1 MKRILSIMA
10 IAVLVALA
18 GAQHANAESVALVVK
33 NATKLDDNF
42 EKRVYNTLVDM
53 GYNVTKIDK
62 NSQPDYSA
70 FDLIVVAGRSLDV
83 YSFQLLDSFVG
94 NLPVK
99 SRPIVAIDTIYPKT
113 WGWTSQGISNQKSSN
128 VQKLYI
134 AENTTG
140 IASGYSIGQGI
151 PAHVVSKPIMGFDK
165 SATKFK
171 PIAHGDTSGRL
182 YSIAIAEPGTQYS
195 DGTTTSARNAFFGVP
210 YSLYWTDETLN
221 LFRKTVKWAMGVL
234 DTDGD
239 GFIDRLDN
247 CPLVQNP
254 GQEDADSDGRGDACD
269 VCINDPLND
278 ADGDGICGNIDNCP
292 NNVNPNQADIDG
304 DGTGD
309 ACDAADDRV
318 DLAITSLAFSTTGY
332 ECEQMTVNI
341 TAANKGMM
349 AASSYRINI
358 TVNGQA
364 GRLFEYNDSF
374 GGNST
379 KQIGLTLA
387 SPETCIGNTTAKLF
401 EVRLL
406 SPVADINESDNVY
419 RFTVNLAS
427 QRAMDVDSDGVLEK
441 ARNAN
446 NNMADGYEEY
456 SDENNNTAATRI
468 DGDGDGKA
476 DFLVDI
482 GKDGKF
488 EKYWDPDSI
497 FLAEVYNVNEYYIF
511 DSNNDVKPD
520 KVYHNG
526 QLSYL
531 LEIVRDIN
539 NDGINDTIFNI
550 NGNTQIDS
558 GDRAWQNS
566 TVLTLPD
573 ISVPS
578 IATDPASITPSTTF
592 KVMPTIRNSG
602 QMAAYNFTAEVLLD
616 GSSLGN
622 VTMTLAGGQEQRAEF
637 SAGQKPQGEHTA
649 IAAADKTAKI
659 EESDETNNNASI
671 TFSINP
677 AQQAQQSSS
686 SSGTTTSSTNEGSGG
701 GSVVAKVK
709 KLELDVVPKIEIYK
723 GEGYRFKARARNS
736 GTVSMYKI
744 ALKTEGAPQGW
755 VSVEPAEIAAAF
767 EGQSKE
773 FNVSVKTPA
782 DAASK
787 EYEITFTL
795 ESNGAVMDTEKT
807 KLVVKEKEQPKKA
820 KMVIETISI
829 GELYA
834 GGSTE
839 IKVDIRNEGEA
850 NGSIEVGIETETGLK
865 ADKEKVNASI
875 GKNESQLITFMV
887 TAEKDA
893 SGKRKVNITFTFEGE
908 TKKIEM
914 EIEIKVLQKSFDLTG
929 MISGVIDSNKM
940 YIAAAIML
948 SAAGLAAYSFWS
960 RKQKIP
966 PWQGSIRKY
975 GK

>member
-1 MKRILSIMA
+1 MKKIIFLMA
-10 IAVLVALA
+10 AAAFVVLA
-18 GAQHANAESVALVVK
+18 GAQHTNAESVALVVK

-53 GYNVTKIDK
+53 GYNVTKADK
-62 NSQPDYSA
+62 NSQPDYPA

-99 SRPIVAIDTIYPKT
+99 SRPTVAIDTIYPKA
-113 WGWTSQGISNQKSSN
+113 WGWTGQGISNQKSSN

-134 AENTTG
+134 ADNTTG

-151 PAHVVSKPIMGFDK
+151 AAHVVSKTIMGFDK

-171 PIAHGDTSGRL
+171 PIAHGDASGRL

-221 LFRKTVKWAMGVL
+221 LFKKTVKWAMGVL

-247 CPLVQNP
+247 CPLLQNP
-254 GQEDADSDGRGDACD
+254 GQEDADSDGIGNACD

-292 NNVNPNQADIDG
+292 SNPNSNQTDTDG

-309 ACDAADDRV
+309 ACDSSDDRV

-332 ECEQMTVNI
+332 ECEQMTVNM

-358 TVNGQA
+358 IVNGQA
-364 GRLFEYNDSF
+364 ARLFEYNELF

-379 KQIGLTLA
+379 KQINLTLN
-387 SPETCIGNTTAKLF
+387 SPETCMGNTTAKMF

-419 RFTVNLAS
+419 RFTANLAS

-456 SDENNNTAATRI
+456 SDENNNTAANKI

-476 DFLVDI
+476 DFIIDI

-497 FLAEVYNVNEYYIF
+497 FLSSVYNINEHYIF
-511 DSNNDVKPD
+511 DSNNDGKPD
-520 KVYHNG
+520 KAYRNS
-526 QLSYL
+526 QLSNL
-531 LEIVRDIN
+531 REIVRDIN
-539 NDGINDTIFNI
+539 NDGVNDTVFDI
-550 NGNTQIDS
+550 NGNGQID
-558 GDRAWQNS
+558 GNDRAWQNN
-566 TVLTLPD
+566 TILTLPD

-578 IATDPASITPSTTF
+578 IATDPASITPSTAF
-592 KVMPTIRNSG
+592 KAMPTIRNSG
-602 QMAAYNFTAEVLLD
+602 QMAANNFTVEVLLD

-622 VTMTLAGGQEQRAEF
+622 VTMTLAGGQEQRVEF
-637 SAGQKPQGEHTA
+637 SAGQKLQGEHTA
-649 IAAADKTAKI
+649 TAAADRMAKI

-671 TFSINP
+671 TFSINA
-677 AQQAQQSSS
+677 AQQTQQSSS
-686 SSGTTTSSTNEGSGG
+686 SSGTTTSTNTGSGG

-736 GTVSMYKI
+736 GTVSLYKI
-744 ALKTEGAPQGW
+744 TLKAEGAPQGW
-755 VSVEPAEIAAAF
+755 VSIEPPEIAAAF

-782 DAASK
+782 DAAPK

-795 ESNGAVMDTEKT
+795 ESNGVVMDAEKT
-807 KLVVKEKEQPKKA
+807 MLIVMERPQPKKA
-820 KMVIETISI
+820 RMAIEGISI
-829 GELYA
+829 GELYS
-834 GGSTE
+834 GNSTAVR
-839 IKVDIRNEGEA
+839 IIIRNEGEA
-850 NGSIEVGIETETGLK
+850 NGSIEVGVETEAGLN
-865 ADKEKVNASI
+865 ADKGGINVTI
-875 GKNESQLITFMV
+875 GKNETREAAFLIS
-887 TAEKDA
+887 ADKDA
-893 SGKRKVNITFTFEGE
+893 AGKRKINITFTFDGE
-908 TKKIEM
+908 TKKVGK

-929 MISGVIDSNKM
+929 MIAGAIDSNKM